1 LISATLCKKATAT
14 FSLVVAF
21 TTCFIFPAFGQAVP
35 VVRFNEGLVL
45 VTGLQTKTST
55 IDFTSITQEQW
66 REMLRIYTQDA
77 VVKKLDQSVAGA
89 YTWHDET
96 LSFKPSFPFVAG
108 QRYHGVFV
116 YEAFQKI
123 IGSQEPLPKKLEI
136 TFSIPEKKLH
146 QTFVEAVH
154 PQAEVLPEN
163 MLRMYISF
171 SGPMMPGEAYDHIAL
186 LREDGTPVEK
196 AFLVI
201 DQELWNP
208 ERKRFTLLFDPGRV
222 KRGIQSNAELGA
234 PLQAGHTYRLV
245 IDSTW
250 RDANG
255 KSLANSYTK
264 SFTVAP
270 PVRTKLSM
278 LQWTIIAPAAGS
290 RDHLVISFDRP
301 IDYALASTCITITSG
316 KSGKVSGKTAFSD
329 SNLWRFTPD
338 KPWPEDRYFVEVD
351 PRLEDVAGN
360 NFNNAFDIDLSTES
374 RVNSS
379 EVVRSSFSTRAS
391 VE

>member
-1 LISATLCKKATAT
+1 LTPATLCKKATAT
-14 FSLVVAF
+14 FGLVVAF
-21 TTCFIFPAFGQAVP
+21 ASCFIFPALSQTAP
-35 VVRFNEGLVL
+35 VLRFNEGLVL
-45 VTGLQTKTST
+45 VTGLKTKTST
-55 IDFTSITQEQW
+55 IDFTSVTQAQW
-66 REMLRIYTQDA
+66 RDVLRIYTQDA
-77 VVKKLDQSVAGA
+77 FVKRLDQAVAGA
-89 YTWHDET
+89 YTWHDEV
-96 LSFKPSFPFVAG
+96 LSFKPNFPFVAG

-116 YEAFQKI
+116 YEKFLKI
-123 IGSQEPLPKKLEI
+123 TGSHEPLPKNLEI
-136 TFSIPEKKLH
+136 AFSVPEKKLD
-146 QTFVEAVH
+146 QTFVEAVL

-234 PLQAGHTYRLV
+234 PLQAGHKYLLV

-255 KSLANSYTK
+255 KFLANSYTK
-264 SFTVAP
+264 SFTAAP
-270 PVRTKLSM
+270 SVRTKLSM
-278 LQWTIIAPAAGS
+278 LQWTLVAPAAGS
-290 RDHLVISFDRP
+290 RDHLEISFDRP
-301 IDYALASTCITITSG
+301 IDHALALNCIAITSTNAG
-316 KSGKVSGKTAFSD
+316 QVSGKATLIN
-329 SNLWRFTPD
+329 SNMWRFTPD
-338 KPWPEDRYFVEVD
+338 KPWPEDQYFVEID

-360 NFNNAFDIDLSTES
+360 TFNNAFDIDLSKES

-379 EVVRSSFSTRAS
+379 GVVRYSFSTKPSA
-391 VE
+391 E